1 MPRLEQVWTV
11 LLLRCTLF
19 VESYRFV
26 ALTNKNFS
34 FELFVLLPFWPHL
47 DRKGQ
52 RIRESLRGVQDCPII
67 NEAYL
72 GKTQYFTYNSSEE
85 RILWIFAA
93 QQGPTQ
99 QRFPQAQ
106 ACFYGANTNQ
116 AANMEGFG
124 IPMSTNMAEHDLDSG
139 PFCIRLWHGS
149 VLRTDHRPNRWRKVR
164 AQMDEHLAWYWVWV

>member
-1 MPRLEQVWTV
+1 
-11 LLLRCTLF
+11 LF

-52 RIRESLRGVQDCPII
+52 RITESLRGVQDCPII

-93 QQGPTQ
+93 QGPSQ

-116 AANMEGFG
+116 AANMEGFQCRQ
-124 IPMSTNMAEHDLDSG
+124 TWLNMAEHDLDSG

-149 VLRTDHRPNRWRKVR
+149 ILRTDHRPNRWRKVR